1 MPNYI
6 ALLIIGGILAW
17 LSIISSK
24 MFRERLR
31 NHEPLIQDKID
42 EQLSLMVAG
51 ICVVSV
57 ACFLGAFGII
67 EIPLIQ
73 PK

>member
-1 MPNYI
+1 MTNQI

-24 MFRERLR
+24 MFRERFK
-31 NHEPLIQDKID
+31 NNEPLIQDKID

-51 ICVVSV
+51 AALASVV
-57 ACFLGAFGII
+57 LLIGAFGII
-67 EIPLIQ
+67 NIPLI
-73 PK
+73 K